1 MPSEV
6 KEKLFMPFSNDD
18 KDELRELIATEIR
31 NVVKNAVGV
40 KTLADSAEAN
50 LREAQARVV
59 EKTDPERAD
68 RIRKL
73 VPEF

>member
-1 MPSEV
+1 MSLEV
-6 KEKLFMPFSNDD
+6 QIFFMSFSKDD

-40 KTLADSAEAN
+40 KTLLDSAEAN

-59 EKTDPERAD
+59 EKTDPERAE
-68 RIRKL
+68 RIRNL
-73 VPEF
+73 APEF